1 MKHFGLPLLSAIIL
15 ISLLSACKTSGVI
28 TSSNNLK
35 PRSAK
40 EIIGKVNDR
49 LVDILW
55 FDARASVSIQ
65 IEGETRKFSSQ
76 IRIKRDSLFLANG
89 KKLSQEGGRIQI
101 SRDSFYLVNRIHDT
115 YEIRSFDHVTDA
127 YAIPLDFDQL
137 MNMLLGAPI
146 DPLDH
151 ELYESSIVDGYY
163 KLQGRYDDLNLDYT
177 ISGKTYDIVAIK
189 IKDQVTRQSSDV
201 RLSRYQDFG
210 ENRLAGLRTFTFD
223 NGNGQIVTMKVDF
236 SKIEINV
243 PKTFKFSIPSGY
255 TKLD

>member
-1 MKHFGLPLLSAIIL
+1 MRHICTFFVSIVILL
-15 ISLLSACKTSGVI
+15 SLLSSCKTSGVI
-28 TSSNNLK
+28 TSSSNLK
-35 PRSAK
+35 PKSAK
-40 EIIGKVNDR
+40 EIISKVNDQ

-101 SRDSFYLVNRIHDT
+101 SRDSFYLVNRIHDS
-115 YEIRSFDHVTDA
+115 YEIRSFEHVTDA

-137 MNMLLGAPI
+137 MNMLLGTPI
-146 DPLDH
+146 DPLNHNDF
-151 ELYESSIVDGYY
+151 ESSIVDGYY
-163 KLQGRYDDLNLDYT
+163 RLQGRYGNLNLDYT
-177 ISGKTYDIVAIK
+177 ISGKTYDIIAMQ

-201 RLSRYQDFG
+201 RLDRYQDFG
-210 ENRLAGLRTFTFD
+210 DNRLSGLRTFTFN
-223 NGNGQIVTMKVDF
+223 NGNGQIVTMKVDY
-236 SKIEINV
+236 SKIELNV